1 MLKKTAKAFQWNPTV
16 SPSLQNQNYMFM
28 AIRDYS
34 GKRSLNEN
42 LKTSHRMVIHN
53 KSPILLNILNVFF
66 QSNEKKNISNVPF
79 WALTHT
85 EFVFWNNVCLL
96 VVRRNSYSEG
106 FRLFPWNEFYI
117 RKFVFI

>member
-1 MLKKTAKAFQWNPTV
+1 MKSYRVTFLAKSKLHV
-16 SPSLQNQNYMFM
+16 HGNQRLF
-28 AIRDYS
+28 
-34 GKRSLNEN
+34 GLNEN

-85 EFVFWNNVCLL
+85 EFVF
-96 VVRRNSYSEG
+96 
-106 FRLFPWNEFYI
+106 
-117 RKFVFI
+117 